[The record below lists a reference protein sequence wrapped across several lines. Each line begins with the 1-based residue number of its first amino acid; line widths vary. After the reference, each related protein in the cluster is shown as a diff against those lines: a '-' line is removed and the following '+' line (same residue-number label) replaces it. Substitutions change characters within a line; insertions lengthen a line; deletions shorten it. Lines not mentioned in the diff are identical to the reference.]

1 MINCMEPWKKVTE
14 PSKNTPNKP
23 TNNDSRKS
31 TEIEEL
37 LNMLDVL
44 NNIKNMA
51 DTTNTGE
58 TTIDKVDEQSIN
70 QDSSREITNF
80 DMEKQDIDNATEIT
94 TETKKDN
101 KNTDIDFNKMEK
113 DNNFLNKI
121 YNLMKIKRSKDNK
134 NKQFEMDEI
143 NTKEK
148 TKIPDSVIRTLI
160 TKFLNQRFL
169 SKTSDLNSRSDS
181 FIRSDGFYKWDNKN
195 IAIHLK
201 TKQFNQILRDK
212 YGYTYESGDSSL
224 IPLSFYFDLSGSMN
238 NYTYILS
245 VIAIELLK
253 KNVKLLVGYNQR
265 VICQINKIANNITV
279 EDFSEIL
286 KNILDYCKDDKH
298 SKNKIDYK
306 IVETSI
312 DKYLSDKSA
321 EMCVVFSDFDA
332 LKEII
337 NLSSFCKVY
346 FFCFEDDFELSSL
359 NKYEGVFYRISKMD
373 DIVEA
378 LIKINDTNFEVLKYE
393 KNKEKVKRIMR

>member
-14 PSKNTPNKP
+14 TSKNTPNKP
-23 TNNDSRKS
+23 ANNKS
-31 TEIEEL
+31 EKTDEIEEL
-37 LNMLDVL
+37 LNMLGVL
-44 NNIKNMA
+44 NNIKNT
-51 DTTNTGE
+51 DDITSSSKTTN
-58 TTIDKVDEQSIN
+58 DADEQSTN
-70 QDSSREITNF
+70 QDSEIINL
-80 DMEKQDIDNATEIT
+80 DMEKQDMDNATEIT

-101 KNTDIDFNKMEK
+101 KNTDIDFKKMEK
-113 DNNFLNKI
+113 DSNFLNKI
-121 YNLMKIKRSKDNK
+121 YNLMKMKGSNDNK
-134 NKQFEMDEI
+134 NEQFKIDEI

-169 SKTSDLNSRSDS
+169 SKASDLNSRSDS
-181 FIRSDGFYKWDNKN
+181 FIKSDGFYKWDNKN

-245 VIAIELLK
+245 VMAIELLK

-265 VICQINKIANNITV
+265 VICQINKIDNSITV
-279 EDFSEIL
+279 DEFSEIL
-286 KNILDYCKDDKH
+286 KNISNYCKGDKDK
-298 SKNKIDYK
+298 KNKVDFK
-306 IVETSI
+306 MVETNI

-346 FFCFEDDFELSSL
+346 YFCFEDDFELSSL

-373 DIVEA
+373 DVVEA

>member
-1 MINCMEPWKKVTE
+1 MEPWKKVTE
-14 PSKNTPNKP
+14 TSKNTPNKP
-23 TNNDSRKS
+23 ANNKS
-31 TEIEEL
+31 EKTDEIEEL
-37 LNMLDVL
+37 LNMLGVL
-44 NNIKNMA
+44 NNIKNT
-51 DTTNTGE
+51 DDITSSSKTTN
-58 TTIDKVDEQSIN
+58 DADEQSTN
-70 QDSSREITNF
+70 QDSEIINL
-80 DMEKQDIDNATEIT
+80 DMEKQDMDNATEIT

-101 KNTDIDFNKMEK
+101 KNTDIDFKKMEK
-113 DNNFLNKI
+113 DSNFLNKI
-121 YNLMKIKRSKDNK
+121 YNLMKMKGSNDNK
-134 NKQFEMDEI
+134 NEQFKIDEI

-169 SKTSDLNSRSDS
+169 SKASDLNSRSDS
-181 FIRSDGFYKWDNKN
+181 FIKSDGFYKWDNKN

-245 VIAIELLK
+245 VMAIELLK

-265 VICQINKIANNITV
+265 VICQINKIDNSITV
-279 EDFSEIL
+279 DEFSEIL
-286 KNILDYCKDDKH
+286 KNISNYCKGDKDK
-298 SKNKIDYK
+298 KNKVDFK
-306 IVETSI
+306 MVETNI

-346 FFCFEDDFELSSL
+346 YFCFEDDFELSSL

-373 DIVEA
+373 DVVEA